1 MMETVIKSGSFTQQ
15 EITACIRYTKKRW
28 GVRLP
33 EGLKLILERNAQGQ
47 IEVTYDP
54 PIARSVYRS
63 TDYLVNDLGKLN
75 SAKRAE
81 HGDKC
86 SHCSE
91 K

>member
-1 MMETVIKSGSFTQQ
+1 MMKTVIKNGTFTQQ
-15 EITACIRYTKKRW
+15 EIQACILYTKKRW

-33 EGLKLILERNAQGQ
+33 QGLKLILERSGNGQ

-63 TDYLVNDLGKLN
+63 TDYLVNNLDKLN

-81 HGDKC
+81 HGDKLLHA
-86 SHCSE
+86 SAE
-91 K
+91 